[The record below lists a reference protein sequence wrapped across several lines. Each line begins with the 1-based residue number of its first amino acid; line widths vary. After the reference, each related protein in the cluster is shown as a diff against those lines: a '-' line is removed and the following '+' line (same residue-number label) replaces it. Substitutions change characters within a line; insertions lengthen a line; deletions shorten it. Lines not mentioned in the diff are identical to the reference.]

1 MERKNKVMLAAAL
14 GAVAILVAS
23 SVVRC
28 TLAGPQRDE
37 APEEAAPATQ
47 EQEAEPQGAPEGQ
60 GALALLRSHAW
71 QAEGDAG
78 KTVAFTD
85 GAIVETDAGG
95 VHVSAFTVISESEDS
110 LDVKVTSDGGGG
122 ERSATISIT
131 GAEGS
136 YRVSCDAFQVS
147 QTYVQGSAGKAP
159 VAVEGVTEPYA
170 TLVDGKTDEL
180 ASAIAAYCRAHVPT
194 ATKATFDGEVFLDVN
209 AKTVSATFHCDDAA
223 ATILQVTYAD
233 GSFAVAG

>member
-1 MERKNKVMLAAAL
+1 MERKSKVMLAAAL

-37 APEEAAPATQ
+37 APEEAARAAQ
-47 EQEAEPQGAPEGQ
+47 GQEAEPQDAPEGQ
-60 GALALLRSHAW
+60 GTLALLRSHAW

-78 KTVAFTD
+78 KTAAFTD
-85 GAIVETDAGG
+85 GAIVETDGGG
-95 VHVSAFTVISESEDS
+95 VHVSAFEVVSETEDS
-110 LDVKVTSDGGGG
+110 LDVKVTSDGGG
-122 ERSATISIT
+122 ERSATISIS

-147 QTYVQGSAGKAP
+147 QAYVQGSAGKAP
-159 VAVEGVTEPYA
+159 VAVEGVTEPYT

-194 ATKATFDGEVFLDVN
+194 ATKAVFDGEVFLDVS

-233 GSFAVAG
+233 GAFAVAG